1 MTTTETTRYKSPQ
14 PIDPHTNRGHTLRI
28 LSYNIQTA
36 VASTRASHYLTQG
49 WKHLLPHAKSFD
61 NLDRI
66 AQLISHYD
74 IVGLQ
79 EVDGGS
85 LRSYFINQVEYL
97 AERGRFP
104 FWHQQT
110 NRNLGKFAQHSN
122 GILTRIKSTEVTEHK
137 LPGLIPGRG
146 ALMARYGEDDN
157 SFVLLL
163 VHLAL
168 GKRTR
173 KKQLEFIAELIS
185 DYKHV
190 CVMGD
195 FNCPTKS
202 QEMEQ
207 FFRKTQLCSP
217 DDEYLTFPSW
227 RPNRNIDHI
236 LTSPSVHVEK
246 INVLNQAL
254 SDHLP
259 ISMELTLPAEVE
271 MRI

>member
-1 MTTTETTRYKSPQ
+1 MNSIEIAR
-14 PIDPHTNRGHTLRI
+14 PHTDLQSHTQQGHKLRV

-36 VASTRASHYLTQG
+36 VASTRPRHYLTQG

-66 AQLISHYD
+66 AQLIAHYD

-97 AERGRFP
+97 AERSRFP

-122 GILTRIKSTEVTEHK
+122 GILTRIKPTEISEHK

-146 ALMARYGEDDN
+146 ALMAHYGHKNN

-173 KKQLEFIAELIS
+173 KQQLEFIGELING
-185 DYKHV
+185 YKHV

-195 FNCPTKS
+195 FNCPTNS
-202 QEMEQ
+202 REMEQ
-207 FFRKTQLCSP
+207 FFSKTKLCSP
-217 DDEYLTFPSW
+217 EGKYLTFPSW

-236 LTSPSVHVEK
+236 LTSESVQVEK
-246 INVLNQAL
+246 VDVLNYAL

-259 ISMELTLPAEVE
+259 ISMELTLPAEVKI
-271 MRI
+271 RS